1 MISFRRFASD
11 PTAFTLK
18 SSKNLTK
25 FCAAVSFAL
34 FATSSVYAATLYKW
48 TDKDGVTHYA
58 EHPPTNVTN
67 AEKIRSN
74 VAPGNSPVQ
83 YQSPTAQAEAKRQQA
98 AQDESLSPE
107 EQAAKKAR
115 CDIARKN
122 LESLNT
128 FVRVREKDENGE
140 IRFLSEEEVNDRKEK
155 FKNVLNKECGG
166 A

>member
-1 MISFRRFASD
+1 MISFRRFTSD
-11 PTAFTLK
+11 LATSSPISIKSLLKLCAAFTLGLLVT
-18 SSKNLTK
+18 NPT
-25 FCAAVSFAL
+25 A
-34 FATSSVYAATLYKW
+34 AATLYKW

-74 VAPGNSPVQ
+74 VTPGNSPVQ
-83 YQSPTAQAEAKRQQA
+83 YQSPTAQAEAKRNQA
-98 AQDESLSPE
+98 TQDESLSPE

-155 FKNVLNKECGG
+155 FKSVLNKECGG